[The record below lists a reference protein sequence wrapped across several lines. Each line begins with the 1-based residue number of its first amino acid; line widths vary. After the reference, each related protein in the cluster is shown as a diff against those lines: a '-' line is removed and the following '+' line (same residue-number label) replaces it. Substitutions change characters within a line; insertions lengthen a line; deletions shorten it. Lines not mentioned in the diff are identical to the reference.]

1 MRPRFV
7 GRVGLADVFT
17 TLNAALG
24 FVAVVGTTV
33 SVGLAARLILLAAIA
48 DAIDG
53 IIAKRYGG
61 TQVGPFLD
69 SLADVASFGVAPAL
83 LVVVAIRGVDSF
95 AGTAVEYL
103 GIAVGALFVA
113 MAVVRLALYTAYDT
127 DEPWT
132 EGVQTT
138 LAATLI
144 AAGTLSGVGPVWL
157 LAGIGVFV
165 ILMVTPI
172 TYPDLRVRDAIVM
185 GAVQALA
192 IALPTTWSSL
202 FPRVLLA
209 WALGYLFLGPWVY
222 PRAEGKR
229 S

>member
-24 FVAVVGTTV
+24 FVAVVGATV
-33 SVGLAARLILLAAIA
+33 SVDLAARLILLAAIA

-83 LVVVAIRGVDSF
+83 LVVVAIRETGRF
-95 AGTAVEYL
+95 GGMAIEYL
-103 GIAVGALFVA
+103 SIAVGAMFVA

-127 DEPWT
+127 NDPWT

-144 AAGTLSGVGPVWL
+144 AAGTLSGVGPMVL
-157 LAGIGVFV
+157 LAGTGTFV
-165 ILMVTPI
+165 VLMVTPI

-209 WALGYLFLGPWVY
+209 WALGYLLLGPWLY